1 MIAVTKTQTL
11 EKIKEAIQSGI
22 KIIGENKIQE
32 AEEKF
37 EKLNQRVE
45 KHFIGHLQR
54 NKTKKAVRLFDV
66 IQTADSQKIIKNIN
80 KEAQKIEKKQ
90 KIMLQVNVGRDEK
103 KYGFL
108 LEDLNELELKEY
120 KNIEIIGVMT
130 IPPQNKTEKEL
141 GDIFKRTKKIQEKIK
156 KNIKTCKETS
166 MGMSGDYM
174 LAIKEGATYIRIG
187 TNLFGKRK

>member
-1 MIAVTKTQTL
+1 LIAVTKTQPA
-11 EKIKEAIQSGI
+11 EKINEAIQNGI

-37 EKLNQRVE
+37 EKLDQKIE

-66 IQTADSQKIIKNIN
+66 IQTVDSQKIIKNIN
-80 KEAQKIEKKQ
+80 KEAKKIEKKQ
-90 KIMLQVNVGRDEK
+90 KIMLQVNVGRDER

-108 LEDLNELELKEY
+108 LEELNVVELKDY
-120 KNIEIIGVMT
+120 KNIEIIGIMT
-130 IPPQNKTEKEL
+130 IPPQNKTDQEL
-141 GDIFKRTKKIQEKIK
+141 REIFKSTKRIQEEIK
-156 KNIKTCKETS
+156 KTIKTCKETS

>member
-1 MIAVTKTQTL
+1 MIAVTKTQPA
-11 EKIKEAIQSGI
+11 EKINEAIQNGI

-37 EKLNQRVE
+37 EKLDQKIE

-66 IQTADSQKIIKNIN
+66 IQTVDSQKIIKNIN
-80 KEAQKIEKKQ
+80 KEAKKIEKKQ
-90 KIMLQVNVGRDEK
+90 KIMLQVNVGRDER

-108 LEDLNELELKEY
+108 LEELNVVELKDY
-120 KNIEIIGVMT
+120 KNIEIIGIMT
-130 IPPQNKTEKEL
+130 IPPQNKTDQEL
-141 GDIFKRTKKIQEKIK
+141 REIFKSTKRIQEEIK
-156 KNIKTCKETS
+156 KTIKTCKETS

>member
-1 MIAVTKTQTL
+1 MTT
-11 EKIKEAIQSGI
+11 

-37 EKLNQRVE
+37 EKLDQRIE

-54 NKTKKAVRLFDV
+54 NKTKKAVKLFDV

-108 LEDLNELELKEY
+108 LEDLN
-120 KNIEIIGVMT
+120 
-130 IPPQNKTEKEL
+130 Q
-141 GDIFKRTKKIQEKIK
+141 FKLT
-156 KNIKTCKETS
+156 
-166 MGMSGDYM
+166 
-174 LAIKEGATYIRIG
+174 LP
-187 TNLFGKRK
+187 

>member
-80 KEAQKIEKKQ
+80 KEAQKIEK
-90 KIMLQVNVGRDEK
+90 NK
-103 KYGFL
+103 K
-108 LEDLNELELKEY
+108 
-120 KNIEIIGVMT
+120 
-130 IPPQNKTEKEL
+130 
-141 GDIFKRTKKIQEKIK
+141 
-156 KNIKTCKETS
+156 
-166 MGMSGDYM
+166 
-174 LAIKEGATYIRIG
+174 
-187 TNLFGKRK
+187 